1 MKKLF
6 FFMSLVCSGSL
17 FAQQSNCNCIQVLE
31 QLTHKIETEY
41 PGFPDKTKDTMSYHR
56 FKKNLSEEATRAE
69 EAACGGILKRYTDFF
84 KDPHLW
90 AGFKGVP
97 FSGEAGE
104 GLGAISIN
112 NDDFENNARL
122 SKDLYEGI
130 WSNDTYTF
138 GIKKTDENTYA
149 GFIITSKYK
158 EWKPGAIKFKITTD
172 GRFEYAMLDRTV
184 KCGDYKLINGSVLH
198 LEEVSVALIKQLP
211 VPVLGKE
218 KISAILKELDG
229 FYFKKLSGKTSILKI
244 PSFEY
249 QYLPMIDSL
258 IAQNINLLE
267 ESENLII
274 DLRGNPGGTTD
285 AYQKLLP
292 YISGK
297 TIRNTGTEFLAT
309 QTYIDNL
316 EAYKKTLDKNTPTD
330 AIDSNIKKLKD
341 NLGEFVNFNKSGN
354 TESYLEPVQTA
365 TKSPEQ
371 IIIFANG
378 QTGSSAEYFL
388 FIARQSKKVKIFGKP
403 SYGALDYGNAYL
415 VNLGCSG
422 YQVLLPTY
430 RALRLPEYPIDYIG
444 IQPDIYMDR
453 SIKDWTLFAVDY
465 LEN

>member
-1 MKKLF
+1 MKKFF
-6 FFMSLVCSGSL
+6 FFMSLACSGSL
-17 FAQQSNCNCIQVLE
+17 FGQPSNCNCIEVLE
-31 QLTHKIETEY
+31 QLTHKVETEY
-41 PGFPDKTKDTMSYHR
+41 PGFADKTKDKTIYNR
-56 FKKNLSEEATRAE
+56 FKKNLSEEATIAE
-69 EAACGGILKRYTDFF
+69 YNTCGGILKRYTDFF

-90 AGFKGVP
+90 AGSNGVP
-97 FSGEAGE
+97 FSGEAGK
-104 GLGAISIN
+104 GLGTININ
-112 NDDFENNARL
+112 NDDFENKIRL

-130 WSNDTYTF
+130 WANDMYTF
-138 GIKKTDENTYA
+138 GIKKTDEHTYA
-149 GFIITSKYK
+149 GFIIASKYK
-158 EWKPGAIKFKITTD
+158 EWKPGAIKFKITTN
-172 GRFEYAMLDRTV
+172 GKFEYAMLDRTV
-184 KCGDYKLINGSVLH
+184 KTGDYKFIHGSVLH

-211 VPVLGKE
+211 APALGKE
-218 KISAILKELDG
+218 KIAALVKELDG
-229 FYFKKLSGKTSILKI
+229 FYFKKLTGKTSILKI

-249 QYLPMIDSL
+249 QYVQMIDSL
-258 IAQNINLLE
+258 IAQNTNLLE

-316 EAYKKTLDKNTPTD
+316 EAYKKMLDKNAPTD
-330 AIDSNIKKLKD
+330 AIDGNIKKLKD
-341 NLGEFVNFNKSGN
+341 NLGKFVNFNESGN
-354 TESYLEPVQTA
+354 TESYLEPVKTA
-365 TKSPEQ
+365 TKSPAH

-388 FIARQSKKVKIFGKP
+388 FIAKQSKKVKILGKP

-453 SIKDWTLFAVDY
+453 SIKDWTSFAVDY
-465 LEN
+465 LED